1 MKKQHDGRCADRLI
15 NLCVCCVAGVFLHIL
30 ADTLGSVG
38 VIISSALIH
47 QYGWMIS
54 DPICSIII
62 ASLIGMRSDF
72 VSARDDTAVPLSV
85 TCSNRGAHRRDFSQI
100 Y

>member
-1 MKKQHDGRCADRLI
+1 MSASTTELRIPVKLHLLFQNVKIKLKT
-15 NLCVCCVAGVFLHIL
+15 NLYKFLLTGVFLHIL

-62 ASLIGMRSDF
+62 ATLIGMR
-72 VSARDDTAVPLSV
+72 
-85 TCSNRGAHRRDFSQI
+85 
-100 Y
+100 